1 MNGKIKTAIEIA
13 MEKTSMIGELTPEEK
28 EKIENVKKLKPLMA
42 KFYKGKISADGL
54 WKSLKGSKLSLLRE
68 TQLNLV
74 ESVRLENSH
83 AEFEKRKKG
92 ILAIEALKENQN
104 MSIIEQNLNF
114 IVDLQ
119 KRAKEEKEQAY
130 TSFKTSIERNPQ
142 AMIRTVNQGNGKA
155 VVKLSAE
162 DAIKQS
168 PQWKQFLAE
177 NEKRYSQE
185 IAKTIEKL
193 KINIKQI

>member
-1 MNGKIKTAIEIA
+1 MEEKIKTAIEIA
-13 MEKTSMIGELTPEEK
+13 MEKASMVGELTPEEK
-28 EKIENVKKLKPLMA
+28 EKIENAKKLKPLMA

-54 WKSLKGSKLSLLRE
+54 WKSLKGSNLSLLKE
-68 TQLNLV
+68 AQLNLI
-74 ESVRLENSH
+74 ESIRLENSH

-104 MSIIEQNLNF
+104 MPIVEQNLNF

-130 TSFKTSIERNPQ
+130 SSFKTSIERNPQ
-142 AMIRTVNQGNGKA
+142 ARIRTVNQGQGKA
-155 VVKLSAE
+155 VVKLSVE
-162 DAIKQS
+162 NAIKQS

-177 NEKRYSQE
+177 YEKRCSQE
-185 IAKTIEKL
+185 LAKIIEKL
-193 KINIKQI
+193 KVNIK

>member
-13 MEKTSMIGELTPEEK
+13 MERTSMIGELTPEEK

-74 ESVRLENSH
+74 ESIRLENSH

-92 ILAIEALKENQN
+92 ILAIETLKENQN

-119 KRAKEEKEQAY
+119 KRAREEKEQAY
-130 TSFKTSIERNPQ
+130 ASFKTSIERNPQ

-193 KINIKQI
+193 KINIQ